1 MVSRGAA
8 HSCMAEKTLA
18 DKPPSGPPKYLL
30 VQKIRENLAKEA
42 GWKRCAMSAS
52 GKNINYATIEVVA

>member
-8 HSCMAEKTLA
+8 HSCIA
-18 DKPPSGPPKYLL
+18 DKPPGGPPKHLL

-42 GWKRCAMSAS
+42 GWRRCAMSAS